1 MYFEEFKAG
10 RQVITPA
17 RTVTPRDIDSFIAL
31 SGLDL
36 ELFQSDAGAQK
47 AGHARRLAPG
57 PLVLSLAMG
66 LVRRTGW
73 FDQVVAV
80 AGFDDLRFTKTVH
93 PGDSLRVTAQVK
105 LARPSRRS
113 GQGLVV
119 LSYIGRNQHGDV
131 VLSCDAT
138 YLFKLR
144 GPMAG

>member
-17 RTVTPRDIDSFIAL
+17 RTITPQDIDSFMEL
-31 SGLDL
+31 TGLDL
-36 ELFQSDAGAQK
+36 DLFQSDAGAQR
-47 AGHARRLAPG
+47 AGHVRRLAPG

-66 LVRRTGW
+66 LVRQTGW

-80 AGFDDLRFTKTVH
+80 AGFDDLRFTKTMH

-105 LARPSRRS
+105 LARPTRRPD
-113 GQGLVV
+113 QGLVV
-119 LSYIGRNQHGDV
+119 LSYIGQNQHGEA

-138 YLFKLR
+138 YLFRLR
-144 GPMAG
+144 DPQAA